1 MTSGCTLY
9 VHICTIVCTTQPRNS
24 LIIIFVV
31 PEISVAMVVA
41 LVLHVFVGSLEVL
54 N

>member
-1 MTSGCTLY
+1 MY
-9 VHICTIVCTTQPRNS
+9 NVCTTRPRNS

>member
-1 MTSGCTLY
+1 MY
-9 VHICTIVCTTQPRNS
+9 MYNVHVCTTQPRNS